1 MLQGLE
7 AEQRIFRRQGKGT
20 FVALAKIE
28 EPLGLTSHTEEMRAR
43 GIVPG
48 SKLITVSRIEAGI
61 DVATALRLGPD
72 SEVLRI
78 ERLRLAD
85 GEPIAIEVLFLNAER
100 FDGITASL
108 GDDVSLY
115 QLLHSDYG
123 VELDSAEETIEAVV
137 AGAREAKLLDCAP
150 GSALLQLSR
159 LTTDTEHRPI
169 EYVQSLY
176 RGDRFR
182 FRQHLERQLAGDA
195 GPVLRPGRRGRR
207 RRARRGVHRRL
218 AGRLPGRRRRQILES
233 LEHETIA
240 GWLGEDVASSGTT
253 VVAEA
258 PDGSIVGFIRFGE
271 DPEGSEN
278 GYVHSLYVRPRAGGR
293 GTGRRLLEHAVAALE
308 AAGHPTVT
316 LWVFEANERA
326 RRFYAA
332 AGFVPDGGHRIEL
345 EWRASEIHLV
355 RAAPGAKKRA
365 RSGAGGASRARLPTG
380 RRGCSGV
387 RAQRLARLLGESIT
401 GGYPAGATL
410 LVVDAEGELLRSYGG
425 WSCIVDERIE
435 TTRDTIYDLAS
446 LTKVVS
452 TVTLS
457 LSLAERGAWAL
468 DDPAVLWLPGFP
480 NAEITLRQLLTHTSG
495 LPAHRELY
503 RLDGGKPAIREA
515 VYAEAAGAVPG
526 SVLLQRSRVHAARL
540 GDQPIAPACRI
551 DRAFAE
557 TVAAPLGLERTRFR
571 PPKRERR
578 LIAAT
583 ELDGDQRLEPGLVWG
598 EVHDGNAW
606 ALGGVAGH
614 AGLFAPAADLGR
626 FASALLDPERHPV
639 LSAGSIAEMTQLS
652 GRRPARHARARLAA
666 GRERVGIVAGVDLL
680 AHGVHRHLA
689 PGRARARLR
698 GRPADG
704 RRAPRAPP
712 RAAGRATAGRAPD
725 SRRGPGMSADGEDLR
740 GLATEQPRPELSD
753 LDLLSVEQL
762 VSLMCADVSRVPE
775 AVEAAE
781 EQIAIAVDGV
791 AGALGARRA
800 ADLRRCR
807 HGRAASA

>member
-1 MLQGLE
+1 VVEKEAAKPSETRASAVAPRKSRRLREALLELIRARVPGAALPTERELCSEYGVSRATVRHVLQGLE

-48 SKLITVSRIEAGI
+48 SKLITVSRSEAGI

-85 GEPIAIEVLFLNAER
+85 GEPIAIEVLFLEAER

-108 GDDVSLY
+108 GDNVSLY

-123 VELDSAEETIEAVV
+123 VELDSAEQTIEAVV
-137 AGAREAKLLDCAP
+137 AGAREAELLDCRP
-150 GSALLQLSR
+150 GAALLQLSR
-159 LTTDTEHRPI
+159 LTTDFGDRPI
-169 EYVQSLY
+169 EYVRSLY

-182 FRQHLERQLAGDA
+182 FRQHLERHMAPDSKPL
-195 GPVLRPGRRGRR
+195 LRPGTAADAAGLAEVFIAAWRD
-207 RRARRGVHRRL
+207 AYPGVVD
-218 AGRLPGRRRRQILES
+218 PGILES
-233 LEHETIA
+233 LDHVTVA
-240 GWLGEDVASSGTT
+240 GWLGADVPSSGTT

-258 PDGSIVGFIRFGE
+258 PDGSIVGFVRFGE
-271 DPEGSEN
+271 DPEGSES
-278 GYVHSLYVRPRAGGR
+278 GYVDSLYVHPRAGGR

-308 AAGHPTVT
+308 AAGHPVVT

-332 AGFVPDGGHRIEL
+332 AGFAPDGGRRIEL
-345 EWRASEIHLV
+345 EWRANEIHLV
-355 RAAPGAKKRA
+355 RAGRGGRQAARA
-365 RSGAGGASRARLPTG
+365 RAGAAVQSEVADRAPRGL
-380 RRGCSGV
+380 RRACETLG
-387 RAQRLARLLGESIT
+387 RLLDESIT
-401 GGYPAGATL
+401 SGYPAGATL
-410 LVVDAEGELLRSYGG
+410 LVVDAEGELLRLHGG
-425 WSCIVDERIE
+425 WSCIVDKRIE
-435 TTRDTIYDLAS
+435 TARDTIYDLAS

-457 LSLAERGAWAL
+457 MSLAERGAWAL

-480 NAEITLRQLLTHTSG
+480 NAAITLRRLLTHTSG

-515 VYAEAAGAVPG
+515 VYSEAAVAVPG
-526 SVLLQRSRVHAARL
+526 PVLYSDLGYMLLGWAIADRV
-540 GDQPIAPACRI
+540 GAPI

-557 TVAAPLGLERTRFR
+557 SVAAPLGLERARFR
-571 PPKRERR
+571 PPKRERL

-639 LSAGSIAEMTQLS
+639 LSAGSIAEMASYQAGGSPDTRALGWQLDATEWGS
-652 GRRPARHARARLAA
+652 WPESTYWHTGFTGTSLL
-666 GRERVGIVAGVDLL
+666 VAPDLGCAVVL
-680 AHGVHRHLA
+680 LMGGVHPVR
-689 PGRARARLR
+689 RLEQQ
-698 GRPADG
+698 
-704 RRAPRAPP
+704 
-712 RAAGRATAGRAPD
+712 AA
-725 SRRGPGMSADGEDLR
+725 
-740 GLATEQPRPELSD
+740 
-753 LDLLSVEQL
+753 
-762 VSLMCADVSRVPE
+762 
-775 AVEAAE
+775 
-781 EQIAIAVDGV
+781 
-791 AGALGARRA
+791 
-800 ADLRRCR
+800 LRRDVHR
-807 HGRAASA
+807 MLAEALA

>member
-1 MLQGLE
+1 VPVVAQLKSRRLREALLELIRDRAPGAALPTERELCTDYGVSRATVRHVLQRLE

-28 EPLGLTSHTEEMRAR
+28 EPLGLTSHTEEMRAS

-48 SKLITVSRIEAGI
+48 SKLIMVSRIEAGI

-85 GEPIAIEVLFLNAER
+85 GEPIGIEVLFLNADR

-108 GDDVSLY
+108 GDNVSFY

-137 AGAREAKLLDCAP
+137 AGPREARLLDCRP

-159 LTTDTEHRPI
+159 LTTDTGHRPI

-182 FRQHLERQLAGDA
+182 FRQRLERQPAPDVGPGLRPAVAADSDSLAGVFIAAWRDAYPGIVDA
-195 GPVLRPGRRGRR
+195 GILDSLR
-207 RRARRGVHRRL
+207 
-218 AGRLPGRRRRQILES
+218 
-233 LEHETIA
+233 HETVA
-240 GWLGEDVASSGTT
+240 GWLGKGVTLSGTT

-258 PDGSIVGFIRFGE
+258 PDGSVAGFIRFGE
-271 DPEGSEN
+271 DPDGSEN
-278 GYVHSLYVRPRAGGR
+278 GYVHSLYVHPGAGGR
-293 GTGRRLLEHAVAALE
+293 GTGRRLLEHAVTALE
-308 AAGHPTVT
+308 AAGHPAVT

-326 RRFYAA
+326 VRFYAA
-332 AGFVPDGGHRIEL
+332 AGFVPDGGRRIEL
-345 EWRASEIHLV
+345 EWRANEIHLV
-355 RAAPGAKKRA
+355 RAAPGVKKGKAPARGAVRCVADRA
-365 RSGAGGASRARLPTG
+365 PRKLRRTSDRL
-380 RRGCSGV
+380 V
-387 RAQRLARLLGESIT
+387 RLLGESIAR
-401 GGYPAGATL
+401 GYPAGATL
-410 LVVDAEGELLRSYGG
+410 LVVDAGGELLQAHGG
-425 WSCIVDERIE
+425 FSCIVDERIE
-435 TTRDTIYDLAS
+435 TTRETTYDLAS

-468 DDPAVLWLPGFP
+468 DDPAVLWLPGLP

-503 RLDGGKPAIREA
+503 RLDGGPPAIREA
-515 VYAEAAGAVPG
+515 VYAEAAAAVPG
-526 SVLLQRSRVHAARL
+526 PVLYSDLGYMLLGWAIANRAGAAI
-540 GDQPIAPACRI
+540 DQV
-551 DRAFAE
+551 FAE

-571 PPKRERR
+571 PPKSEHRG
-578 LIAAT
+578 IAAT

-626 FASALLDPERHPV
+626 FAAALLSPERHPV
-639 LSAGSIAEMTQLS
+639 LSAASLAEMTSYQAGGPPDTRALGWQLEAS
-652 GRRPARHARARLAA
+652 AYGPWPESTYWHT
-666 GRERVGIVAGVDLL
+666 GFTGTSLL
-680 AHGVHRHLA
+680 IAPELGCAVVLLMGGVHPVRNLE
-689 PGRARARLR
+689 R
-698 GRPADG
+698 
-704 RRAPRAPP
+704 
-712 RAAGRATAGRAPD
+712 
-725 SRRGPGMSADGEDLR
+725 
-740 GLATEQPRPELSD
+740 Q
-753 LDLLSVEQL
+753 
-762 VSLMCADVSRVPE
+762 
-775 AVEAAE
+775 
-781 EQIAIAVDGV
+781 
-791 AGALGARRA
+791 
-800 ADLRRCR
+800 ADLRADI
-807 HGRAASA
+807 HKLLFEGLA

>member
-1 MLQGLE
+1 VVEKEATKPSETRAPVAEPKSRRLREALLELIRERAPGAALPTERELCADYGVSRATVRHVLQRLE

-48 SKLITVSRIEAGI
+48 SKLITVTRIEAGI
-61 DVATALRLGPD
+61 DVATKLRLGPD

-85 GEPIAIEVLFLNAER
+85 GEPIAIEVLFLHAER

-137 AGAREAKLLDCAP
+137 AGAREAKLLDCAA

-159 LTTDTEHRPI
+159 LTTDTEHHPI

-182 FRQHLERQLAGDA
+182 FRRHLERQLTVDA
-195 GPVLRPGRRGRR
+195 PAVLRPAAAVDAAGL
-207 RRARRGVHRRL
+207 AEVFIAAWQDAYRGVVDAR
-218 AGRLPGRRRRQILES
+218 ILES
-233 LEHETIA
+233 LEHGTIA
-240 GWLGEDVASSGTT
+240 GWLGDDLSSSGTT
-253 VVAEA
+253 VAAEA
-258 PDGSIVGFIRFGE
+258 PDGTIVGFIRFGE
-271 DPEGSEN
+271 DPEGTEN
-278 GYVHSLYVRPRAGGR
+278 GYVHSLYVHPRAGGR
-293 GTGRRLLEHAVAALE
+293 GTGRRLLEHALAALE
-308 AAGHPTVT
+308 RAGYPTVA

-332 AGFVPDGGHRIEL
+332 AGFTPDGGRRIEL
-345 EWRASEIHLV
+345 EWRANEIRLV
-355 RAAPGAKKRA
+355 RAASGRKKPLEPSAGVAVQSEVADRA
-365 RSGAGGASRARLPTG
+365 PRMLRHAGK
-380 RRGCSGV
+380 
-387 RAQRLARLLGESIT
+387 RLAQLLGESIA

-410 LVVDAEGELLRSYGG
+410 LVVDGAGELLRSYGG

-435 TTRDTIYDLAS
+435 TSRDTIYDLAS
-446 LTKVVS
+446 LTKVVA

-468 DDPAVLWLPGFP
+468 DDPVALRLPGFP
-480 NAEITLRQLLTHTSG
+480 NGEITLRQLLTHTSG

-503 RLDGGKPAIREA
+503 RLDGGAPAIREA
-515 VYAEAAGAVPG
+515 VYAEAADAVPG
-526 SVLLQRSRVHAARL
+526 SVLYSDL
-540 GDQPIAPACRI
+540 GYLLLGWAIADLFGAPI
-551 DRAFAE
+551 DRAFAK
-557 TVAAPLGLERTRFR
+557 TVAAPLGLGHTRFR
-571 PPKRERR
+571 PPTRERG

-598 EVHDGNAW
+598 DVHDGNAW

-639 LSAGSIAEMTQLS
+639 LSAGSIAEMTSYQAGGPPDTRALGWQLDAS
-652 GRRPARHARARLAA
+652 GWGSWPESTYWHTGFTGTSLL
-666 GRERVGIVAGVDLL
+666 VAPELGCAVVLL
-680 AHGVHRHLA
+680 MGGVH
-689 PGRARARLR
+689 P
-698 GRPADG
+698 
-704 RRAPRAPP
+704 
-712 RAAGRATAGRAPD
+712 
-725 SRRGPGMSADGEDLR
+725 
-740 GLATEQPRPELSD
+740 
-753 LDLLSVEQL
+753 
-762 VSLMCADVSRVPE
+762 
-775 AVEAAE
+775 
-781 EQIAIAVDGV
+781 
-791 AGALGARRA
+791 
-800 ADLRRCR
+800 LRRLEQQAGLR
-807 HGRAASA
+807 QDVHRILAEALA

>member
-1 MLQGLE
+1 MGGSILQIMIGMVKLVMVREGGQQRGANLSEPRAPVVAQLKSRRLREALLELIRERVPGSALPTERELCAEYGVSRATVRHVLQGLE

-48 SKLITVSRIEAGI
+48 SKLITVSRVEAGI
-61 DVATALRLGPD
+61 DVATALRVGPD

-108 GDDVSLY
+108 GDNVSFY

-137 AGAREAKLLDCAP
+137 AGAREARLLDCPP
-150 GSALLQLSR
+150 GSALLRLSR

-182 FRQHLERQLAGDA
+182 FRQHLERHPAADT
-195 GPVLRPGRRGRR
+195 GPALRPGTAADADGLAEVFIAAWRD
-207 RRARRGVHRRL
+207 AYPGVVD
-218 AGRLPGRRRRQILES
+218 AEILES
-233 LEHETIA
+233 LDHESIA
-240 GWLGEDVASSGTT
+240 RWLGEDVTSSGTV

-258 PDGSIVGFIRFGE
+258 SDGTIVGFVRFGE

-278 GYVHSLYVRPRAGGR
+278 GYVHSLYVHPRAAAR
-293 GTGRRLLEHAVAALE
+293 GIGRRLLEHAVEALE
-308 AAGHPTVT
+308 AAGHPAVT

-326 RRFYAA
+326 LRFYAA
-332 AGFVPDGGHRIEL
+332 AGFVPDGGRRVEL
-345 EWRASEIHLV
+345 EWRANEIHLV
-355 RAAPGAKKRA
+355 RAASDGTQPPKA
-365 RSGAGGASRARLPTG
+365 GAGGVAVQFDVADRASRVFRRACDRLG
-380 RRGCSGV
+380 RH
-387 RAQRLARLLGESIT
+387 LGESIAS
-401 GGYPAGATL
+401 GYPAGATL
-410 LVVDAEGELLRSYGG
+410 LVVDAEGELLHAHGG
-425 WSCIVDERIE
+425 WSCIVGERIE

-457 LSLAERGAWAL
+457 LSLAERGAWEL
-468 DDPAVLWLPGFP
+468 DDPAVLWLPGLP

-503 RLDGGKPAIREA
+503 RLDGGMPAIRDA
-515 VYAEAAGAVPG
+515 VYAEAAAAVPG
-526 SVLLQRSRVHAARL
+526 PVLYSDLGYMLLGWAIADRV
-540 GDQPIAPACRI
+540 GTTI

-557 TVAAPLGLERTRFR
+557 TVGEPLGLERTRFR
-571 PPKRERR
+571 PPQRERR

-626 FASALLDPERHPV
+626 FASALLAPARHPV
-639 LSAGSIAEMTQLS
+639 LSAGSIAEMTRFQAGGPPDMRALGWQLDAS
-652 GRRPARHARARLAA
+652 DWGSWPESTYWHTGFTGTSLLVAPRLGYAVVLLMGGVHPARNPERQAELR
-666 GRERVGIVAGVDLL
+666 RE
-680 AHGVHRHLA
+680 VHRIVFE
-689 PGRARARLR
+689 GF
-698 GRPADG
+698 
-704 RRAPRAPP
+704 
-712 RAAGRATAGRAPD
+712 
-725 SRRGPGMSADGEDLR
+725 S
-740 GLATEQPRPELSD
+740 
-753 LDLLSVEQL
+753 
-762 VSLMCADVSRVPE
+762 
-775 AVEAAE
+775 
-781 EQIAIAVDGV
+781 
-791 AGALGARRA
+791 
-800 ADLRRCR
+800 
-807 HGRAASA
+807 